1 MFAVMFRYRDRMGWG
16 VAVFKTPSPVA
27 TEIFAQA
34 AGPDWSGFT
43 MTEDG
48 EAVHLVRRTL
58 PRGRTYSPG
67 PRPRTGWTDLP
78 EAIRQA
84 IRSPKNLSRLANG
97 SRLKGIP
104 NVQTADIGELELPV
118 LKSAFKQVTG
128 NVLKTKDED
137 EAREAL
143 TEALAEKN
151 MGLFFDDDG
160 DLAIEPLKAK
170 AKKAKAP
177 EPEPEEEAEEEIEEE
192 KPAPKAKTKAKAKPE
207 PEPEEEEIEE
217 EETKP
222 AKKSAKAPA
231 KAEKAEKP
239 AKKGAPKKGEKP
251 DFTPRIK
258 KDATLELHED
268 AESKPREG
276 SILGDALAALE
287 DGMTYGDALEA
298 INTTFKGAE
307 KKPNAGGIIS
317 NLVRRKCVSVSE

>member
-177 EPEPEEEAEEEIEEE
+177 EPEPEEE
-192 KPAPKAKTKAKAKPE
+192 
-207 PEPEEEEIEE
+207 EIEE

>member
-1 MFAVMFRYRDRMGWG
+1 MGWG
-16 VAVFKTPSPVA
+16 VAVLKTPSPVA

-43 MTEDG
+43 MTADG

-67 PRPRTGWTDLP
+67 PRPKTGWTDLP

-84 IRSPKNLSRLANG
+84 IRSPKNLSRLATG
-97 SRLKGIP
+97 SRIKGFP
-104 NVQTADIGELELPV
+104 NVQTVDISELELPV

-128 NVLKTKDED
+128 NILKTKDDD

-160 DLAIEPLKAK
+160 DLAIEPLKPV
-170 AKKAKAP
+170 KKAKTK
-177 EPEPEEEAEEEIEEE
+177 EPEPEEETEEEIEEE
-192 KPAPKAKTKAKAKPE
+192 KPAPKAKAKAKTKE
-207 PEPEEEEIEE
+207 PEPEENEEEIEE

-231 KAEKAEKP
+231 KVEKAAKEP
-239 AKKGAPKKGEKP
+239 KKGAPKKGEKP

-258 KDATLELHED
+258 KDATLELLDD

-276 SILGDALAALE
+276 SILGDAYSALE

-317 NLVRRKCVSVSE
+317 NLVRRGCVKVAE